1 MKKRGWQ
8 STAAYAGLL
17 AAAFVAAWLGSY
29 RFFRAQVDN
38 AAYDQMF
45 RWYQP
50 KPWQPQSAILAVDE
64 ATLAKYGGMRIRQPL
79 ADALRLVA
87 AAGPTAVAID
97 VILTDRGED
106 PGADK
111 ALADAFCQTP
121 HLVLS
126 ALLMDDPVRWEDPKP
141 FARCAAAIGHVHA
154 EPDDNDSITRSI
166 SLEKYAGND
175 RRWALALEAFR
186 LSRGAPMPLERQGGF
201 EAGDVEVAGVVIPAR
216 RTDDGRVMRVRYVPP
231 GVIIPR
237 VSLARLLDDPSLAAR
252 FAHRAVFV
260 GVTAETLVRDR
271 LFTPYAYGRST
282 TGIEINASAFETIAQ
297 RLFITDVSEQW
308 VLLFSLALVA
318 AAGLSF
324 RYLPGWWAYAGGV
337 AVLAAAM
344 VAPYLFFT
352 HRLVFSFATPVAA
365 ATLANLTAAMY
376 YHLVVR
382 RKWRLEQTTRERYQQ
397 AMHFVTHEMRTP
409 LSAIQGSSELISKYA
424 LTEEKRKQVADLI
437 NSESKRLARMV
448 EVFLHVE
455 RLTAGQM
462 ELKPEPVPVEQLVDV
477 CVMRVR
483 PVAERKRISIAV
495 DPVPSGLQLSGDREL
510 VEYAC
515 YNLLT
520 NAVKYSPQRTE
531 VKVTAWGDQGYVR
544 IAVEDQGIG
553 MDSKE
558 VKQIFHKFYRTKK
571 AEESGEAGTGIGL
584 SIVQQIVE
592 QHGGKIE
599 VTSQP
604 GAGSKFTLV
613 LPAAVS
619 GAMPSSAP
627 APAHRPD
634 GAAGATPSSAPAPA
648 LAHRPDGAPG
658 PASASSPASVPAFAP
673 ASRTV
678 VAPGQTPAPSP
689 AHEPSPAE
697 RH

>member
-1 MKKRGWQ
+1 MKRRGWH
-8 STAAYAGLL
+8 STAAYVLLL
-17 AAAFVAAWLGSY
+17 AAAFVVAWLGSY
-29 RFFRAQVDN
+29 RFFRAQLDN
-38 AAYDQMF
+38 AAYDQFF

-50 KPWQPQSAILAVDE
+50 KPWQPQSAILAIDE
-64 ATLAKYGGMRIRQPL
+64 ATLARFGGMRIREPL
-79 ADALRLVA
+79 ARALRLVSA
-87 AAGPTAVAID
+87 AHPTAVAID
-97 VILTDRGED
+97 VTLTDQSDDPRADED
-106 PGADK
+106 LRA
-111 ALADAFCQTP
+111 AFCQTP
-121 HLVLS
+121 RLVLS

-141 FARCAAAIGHVHA
+141 FAPCAAAIGHVHA
-154 EPDDNDSITRSI
+154 EPDDNDSVTRSI
-166 SLEKYAGND
+166 SLEKIAGHD

-186 LSRGAPMPLERQGGF
+186 LSRGAPMPLERQGRY
-201 EAGDVEVAGVVIPAR
+201 ETGDVEVGGLAIPAR

-231 GVIIPR
+231 GVTIPK
-237 VSLARLLDDPSLAAR
+237 VSLAHLLDDPSLASR
-252 FAHRAVFV
+252 FTNKAVFV

-271 LFTPYAYGRST
+271 LFTPYAFGRST

-297 RLFITDVSEQW
+297 RLFITDVGEQW

-324 RYLPGWWAYAGGV
+324 RYIPGWWAYAGGA
-337 AVLAAAM
+337 AVLSAAL
-344 VAPYLFFT
+344 VAPYIFFA
-352 HRLVFSFATPVAA
+352 HRKVFSLATPLAA

-376 YHLVVR
+376 YHLVMR
-382 RKWRLEQTTRERYQQ
+382 RNWRLEQSTRERYQQ

-462 ELKPEPVPVEQLVDV
+462 ELKHEAIPVQQLVEV
-477 CVMRVR
+477 CVSRVR
-483 PVAERKRISIAV
+483 PVAERKRIAITVNPVAV
-495 DPVPSGLQLSGDREL
+495 ELQLSGDREL
-510 VEYAC
+510 MEYAC

-531 VKVTAWGDQGYVR
+531 VTVTARGEQGQVR
-544 IAVEDQGIG
+544 IAVQDQGIG
-553 MDSKE
+553 MDQKE

-592 QHGGKIE
+592 QHGGQID
-599 VTSQP
+599 VASHP
-604 GAGSKFTLV
+604 GEGSCFTLV
-613 LPAAVS
+613 LPAAI
-619 GAMPSSAP
+619 P
-627 APAHRPD
+627 AAIPAQ
-634 GAAGATPSSAPAPA
+634 G
-648 LAHRPDGAPG
+648 
-658 PASASSPASVPAFAP
+658 
-673 ASRTV
+673 
-678 VAPGQTPAPSP
+678 
-689 AHEPSPAE
+689 PSPAE